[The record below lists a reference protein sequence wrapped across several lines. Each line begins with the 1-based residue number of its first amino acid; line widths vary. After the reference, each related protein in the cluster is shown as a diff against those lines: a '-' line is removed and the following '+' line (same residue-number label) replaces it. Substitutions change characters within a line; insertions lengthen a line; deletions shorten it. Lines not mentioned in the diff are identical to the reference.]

1 VTFFYPY
8 FVSKIGDSQTHNQR
22 HFHLI

>member
-1 VTFFYPY
+1 VTFFNPY